1 MPERAEP
8 HLPQIGPPQVV
19 GTALLLGVAGSGVY
33 ALATGGWEAVHLFLG
48 VCLTAVGFGMV
59 TSPVD
64 PGSVRD
70 RMLLFGVGGMVLGLL
85 VSAIWPA

>member
-8 HLPQIGPPQVV
+8 HLPRIGPPQVV
-19 GTALLLGVAGSGVY
+19 GTALLLGVAGAGVY

-48 VCLTAVGFGMV
+48 VCLTGVGYGMV
-59 TSPVD
+59 TSPVR

-70 RMLLFGVGGMVLGLL
+70 RMLLFGVGGMVLGQL